1 MMPVL
6 LHWVCIPVSVCV
18 LPGVVWFVYSAAA
31 RSTWW
36 AAVPGACAQLLCVC
50 CVCCRCSPLYVC
62 AGVCACVRVCAR
74 LLCLRLSGGE
84 GSGSWILHALPV
96 PATGSVRQPGS
107 REHRQRH
114 HQSVGARDVTGRW
127 LLCA

>member
-1 MMPVL
+1 ML
-6 LHWVCIPVSVCV
+6 FGLC
-18 LPGVVWFVYSAAA
+18 VYSAAA

-36 AAVPGACAQLLCVC
+36 AAVPGACAQLFVCLLCLFLSLLPIV
-50 CVCCRCSPLYVC
+50 
-62 AGVCACVRVCAR
+62 CVRVCAR

-96 PATGSVRQPGS
+96 PATGSVRQPSS